1 MLLRGKI
8 VYLFIAILN
17 NYILVLS
24 TGNIIKTN

>member
-1 MLLRGKI
+1 MLLREKI